1 MNKVN
6 IEDRMALS
14 IVIVSYNTSR
24 LLADCL
30 KSLIPATKSLSFEV
44 YVVDNNSQD
53 NTCQMIKKEFPWVK
67 LIESGENLGYSKANN
82 LALKKAKGKYI
93 LILNPDTKVQANS
106 ITKAVSFLESHQGAG
121 IVTCRVELPNGNL
134 DPDCRRS
141 FPTPWR
147 SFCHFS
153 RLSKLFPKTKLFDS
167 YYMAHLSDKVDH
179 EVDSCMGA
187 FMLTKSEALKK
198 IGLFDEEFFFYGED
212 LDLCWRAK
220 EQGYKIYYTPKA
232 KIIHYKGVAS
242 GMKSV
247 SKHLTTATKESKKRA
262 VAESTRAMRLFYKK
276 HYQNKYPFLITW
288 CMYLGIFIIEKY
300 RLSKV

>member
-1 MNKVN
+1 MDLTV
-6 IEDRMALS
+6 
-14 IVIVSYNTSR
+14 VIVSYNTR
-24 LLADCL
+24 QLLADCL
-30 KSLIPATKSLSFEV
+30 NSLKAATKSLSCEV

-53 NTCQMIKKEFPWVK
+53 KTCEMIRKDFPWVN
-67 LIESGENLGYSKANN
+67 LIESKENLGYSKANN
-82 LALKKAKGKYI
+82 IALKKAKGKYV
-93 LILNPDTKVQANS
+93 LILNPDTKVLPNT
-106 ITKAVSFLESHQGAG
+106 ITKTISFLESRQDVG
-121 IVTCRVELPNGNL
+121 IITCRVQLPSGDI

-167 YYMAHLSDKVDH
+167 YYMAYQSDKIDH

-187 FMLTKSEALKK
+187 FMLTKNEILKK
-198 IGLFDEEFFFYGED
+198 IGLFDEDFFFYGED

-220 EQGYKIYYTPKA
+220 EQGYKIYYTPET

-242 GMKSV
+242 GIKSV

-262 VAESTRAMRLFYKK
+262 LLESTRAMRLFYKK
-276 HYQNKYPFLITW
+276 HYQNKYPFFITW
-288 CMYLGIFIIEKY
+288 SMYLGIYIIEKY